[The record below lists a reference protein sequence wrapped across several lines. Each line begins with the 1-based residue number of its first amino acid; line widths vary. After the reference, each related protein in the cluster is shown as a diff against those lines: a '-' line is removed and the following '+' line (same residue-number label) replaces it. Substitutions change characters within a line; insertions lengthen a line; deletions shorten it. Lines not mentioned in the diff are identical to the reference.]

1 MCYHYCCS
9 FHAKPAHALH
19 LFTSLRRSGFTME
32 KENVVA
38 ASSAKTQ
45 QQKQPAAAAA
55 AAAAAEGES
64 TASSSASSSA
74 AHMFVFSNNKAG
86 MGSVDK
92 ERVNRIIYEMSKNSS
107 YFKQAKLQDDKLDQK
122 VAEMRVKLRA
132 LDAVRKAQL
141 TRQADKIATELER
154 QRQLDEV
161 CLVIDMDMFYA
172 AVEVRDR
179 PELADKPVAVGGE
192 SMISTTN
199 YHARLKGVRSAM
211 PGFIGRKLCPELVFV
226 KPDYEKYTVVAE
238 QIREIFREYDP
249 RMRSYS
255 LDEAYLNVT
264 RVLTERLG
272 LDGSNAPAG
281 TKEAGVA
288 AAAARAAAAVTPE
301 HVCSGTYEAE
311 ADTSR
316 RRSMGSSVEN
326 MYYGH
331 EEDEEEARDGRS
343 GERRSPRETRR
354 VRLFEAARTLAEEIR
369 ARIREATKLT
379 ASVGIGPNFMLAK
392 IASDWNK
399 PDGQMCIGGDRAEVL
414 RFLHDLPV
422 RKIGGVG
429 KVQEKCLREALGV
442 VTCGD
447 LFRERASV
455 IHVMTSHTSRWLIK
469 ASLGIASADH
479 DVATEQA
486 QAVGAVTRK
495 QISKERTFGEL
506 SAPRDLLNK
515 CREICD
521 SLAAEMA
528 TKGLEAKTV
537 GLKVKTT
544 KFQVRTQDSTGH
556 AYVSSADDLF
566 SAASALLQR
575 EIQGAAASAPGG
587 KLRLRLMGV
596 KASGFR
602 GQAGAP
608 ILPGQATLD
617 GFLSSKAAQ
626 GGCQGEDGSGNDGKR
641 QQREGDMDTA
651 AGVKQQPL
659 GGGSRS
665 SRPTSAAMEHPFV
678 VAGQGRPVSRPR
690 SKEVL
695 WGVQPATGSPR
706 SALLATS
713 AAHVSCPVCGEQLGA
728 ASNAALNRHLDACLG
743 VCAPAGER
751 EGGGVGGG
759 GTGRR
764 RLKEDAFPK
773 KRAKVSSAGI
783 ERFLT
788 SSDLV

>member
-1 MCYHYCCS
+1 
-9 FHAKPAHALH
+9 
-19 LFTSLRRSGFTME
+19 ME
-32 KENVVA
+32 KENVEV
-38 ASSAKTQ
+38 ASSAEAQ
-45 QQKQPAAAAA
+45 PKQPSAAADSD
-55 AAAAAEGES
+55 ES

-122 VAEMRVKLRA
+122 VAEMKVKLKA
-132 LDAVRKAQL
+132 LGTVRKAQR
-141 TRQADKIATELER
+141 TRQADKIATELEA

-161 CLVIDMDMFYA
+161 CMVIDMDMFYA

-199 YHARLKGVRSAM
+199 YQARLKGVRSAM

-249 RMRSYS
+249 RMRAYS

-264 RVLTERLG
+264 KVLTERLG

-288 AAAARAAAAVTPE
+288 APAAVAGAPE

-316 RRSMGSSVEN
+316 RPSMGSNITYPEIR
-326 MYYGH
+326 YEGD
-331 EEDEEEARDGRS
+331 EEDDEEARDGRS

-354 VRLFEAARTLAEEIR
+354 IRLFEAARALAEEIR
-369 ARIREATKLT
+369 GRIREATKLT

-447 LFRERASV
+447 LFRERGSV
-455 IHVMTSHTSRWLIK
+455 IHVMTPHTSQWLIK

-495 QISKERTFGEL
+495 QIRRELPNNGERTFGEL
-506 SAPRDLLNK
+506 SAPRDLLAK

-544 KFQVRTQDSTGH
+544 KFQVRTQDSTGN

-575 EIQGAAASAPGG
+575 EIQGAAAASAPGG

-596 KASGFR
+596 RASGFR

-617 GFLSSKAAQ
+617 GFLSSKAAE
-626 GGCQGEDGSGNDGKR
+626 GGCQGEDESGNDGKR
-641 QQREGDMDTA
+641 QQREEEADS
-651 AGVKQQPL
+651 AGGAEQQPP
-659 GGGSRS
+659 GGLSRP
-665 SRPTSAAMEHPFV
+665 SRPTPAAMEHPFV
-678 VAGQGRPVSRPR
+678 GGGQGRPGSRPR
-690 SKEVL
+690 SKEL
-695 WGVQPATGSPR
+695 LRGVQPATGIPR
-706 SALLATS
+706 SALLAT
-713 AAHVSCPVCGEQLGA
+713 AAANVSCPVCGEELGA
-728 ASNAALNRHLDACLG
+728 ASNTALNRHLDACLG
-743 VCAPAGER
+743 VCAPAGEGER
-751 EGGGVGGG
+751 GGVGGG

-764 RLKEDAFPK
+764 RSEDEAFPK
-773 KRAKVSSAGI
+773 KRAKVSSSGI

-788 SSDLV
+788 PKELV

>member
-1 MCYHYCCS
+1 
-9 FHAKPAHALH
+9 
-19 LFTSLRRSGFTME
+19 
-32 KENVVA
+32 
-38 ASSAKTQ
+38 
-45 QQKQPAAAAA
+45 
-55 AAAAAEGES
+55 
-64 TASSSASSSA
+64 
-74 AHMFVFSNNKAG
+74 
-86 MGSVDK
+86 
-92 ERVNRIIYEMSKNSS
+92 
-107 YFKQAKLQDDKLDQK
+107 
-122 VAEMRVKLRA
+122 MRA
-132 LDAVRKAQL
+132 
-141 TRQADKIATELER
+141 
-154 QRQLDEV
+154 
-161 CLVIDMDMFYA
+161 
-172 AVEVRDR
+172 
-179 PELADKPVAVGGE
+179 
-192 SMISTTN
+192 
-199 YHARLKGVRSAM
+199 
-211 PGFIGRKLCPELVFV
+211 
-226 KPDYEKYTVVAE
+226 
-238 QIREIFREYDP
+238 
-249 RMRSYS
+249 YS

-264 RVLTERLG
+264 KVLTERLG

-288 AAAARAAAAVTPE
+288 APAAAAGAPE
-301 HVCSGTYEAE
+301 HVCSVTYEAE

-316 RRSMGSSVEN
+316 RRSMGSNVTYPEKR
-326 MYYGH
+326 YEGD
-331 EEDEEEARDGRS
+331 EEDDEESRDGRS

-354 VRLFEAARTLAEEIR
+354 IRLFEAARALAEEIR
-369 ARIREATKLT
+369 GRIREATKLT
-379 ASVGIGPNFMLAK
+379 ASVGIGPNFTLAK

-447 LFRERASV
+447 LFRERGSV
-455 IHVMTSHTSRWLIK
+455 IHVMTPHTSRWLIK

-544 KFQVRTQDSTGH
+544 KFQVRTQDSTGN

-566 SAASALLQR
+566 SAASALLQG
-575 EIQGAAASAPGG
+575 EIQGAASAPGG

-596 KASGFR
+596 RASGFR

-617 GFLSSKAAQ
+617 GFLSSKAAE
-626 GGCQGEDGSGNDGKR
+626 GGCQGEDESGNDGKLHQR
-641 QQREGDMDTA
+641 EEEANTAVGAEQQR
-651 AGVKQQPL
+651 P
-659 GGGSRS
+659 GGGSRPL
-665 SRPTSAAMEHPFV
+665 RPTPAAMDHPFAV
-678 VAGQGRPVSRPR
+678 GGQGRPFSRPR
-690 SKEVL
+690 SKEL
-695 WGVQPATGSPR
+695 LRGVPPATGSPR
-706 SALLATS
+706 SVLSAT
-713 AAHVSCPVCGEQLGA
+713 AAAKVSCPVCGEQLGA
-728 ASNAALNRHLDACLG
+728 ASNAAVNRHIDACLG
-743 VCAPAGER
+743 VCAPASEG
-751 EGGGVGGG
+751 EGGGVGRG
-759 GTGRR
+759 GTDRR
-764 RLKEDAFPK
+764 RSKEEAFPK
-773 KRAKVSSAGI
+773 KRAKVSRSGI

-788 SSDLV
+788 HKEIV